1 MGLPVFLLQKRL
13 NMKQKI
19 TTLIPDIHKLL
30 TDGKEGF
37 SEKNIQEFF
46 QALRTAIEEFL
57 SPETRDNKG
66 RLRMSAIGKHD
77 RQLWYEFNDKKKKPI
92 SSQLKLRFFFGNLV
106 ESFLLFLVQEAGHK
120 VTDRQKEVVIDS
132 IKGHIDAKID
142 GVVVDVKS
150 ASDFGFKKFKHNTL
164 LHDDPFGYIGQLS
177 GYVQAE
183 GGNVGYFLA
192 YNKSTAE
199 MTLVEIDELT
209 MIDAKERIADLKKIM
224 NQSDIPERCYADI
237 PDGKSGNRVINKN
250 CTFCNY
256 RYECWS
262 DANDGEGL
270 RVFDYKHVPRYFS
283 HIEREP
289 LVEELLL

>member
-1 MGLPVFLLQKRL
+1 
-13 NMKQKI
+13 MKQKI

-46 QALRTAIEEFL
+46 QALRTDIEEFL

-77 RQLWYEFNDKKKKPI
+77 RQLWYEFNDKKKKPV

-106 ESFLLFLVQEAGHK
+106 ESFILFLVQEAGHK

-150 ASDFGFKKFKHNTL
+150 ASDFGFKKFKEHTL
-164 LHDDPFGYIGQLS
+164 FRDDPFGYIGQLS

-183 GGNVGYFLA
+183 GGDSGYFLA

-209 MIDAKERIADLKKIM
+209 MIDAQKRIAALKKVM
-224 NQSDIPERCYADI
+224 KQKDAPERCYADK
-237 PDGKSGNRVINKN
+237 PEGKSGNRVIDVN
-250 CTFCNY
+250 CTFCDY
-256 RYECWS
+256 RYECWA
-262 DANDGEGL
+262 DANGGEGL
-270 RVFDYKHVPRYFS
+270 RVFDYKRLPKYFS
-283 HIEREP
+283 HIEKEP
-289 LVEELLL
+289 LVEELLV